1 MEIYKFDSLAKSSIE
16 IYNFHITLFLSQ
28 LQKDRA
34 QFSEDCFTSI
44 NVTKDGHTK
53 VFKENVARQFFLV
66 ALYIYW
72 LNIYKEGSIVWGGDL
87 RTFTQT

>member
-16 IYNFHITLFLSQ
+16 IYNFHITLFLSH

-44 NVTKDGHTK
+44 NGTKDGHKK

-72 LNIYKEGSIVWGGDL
+72 LNLITRDE
-87 RTFTQT
+87 